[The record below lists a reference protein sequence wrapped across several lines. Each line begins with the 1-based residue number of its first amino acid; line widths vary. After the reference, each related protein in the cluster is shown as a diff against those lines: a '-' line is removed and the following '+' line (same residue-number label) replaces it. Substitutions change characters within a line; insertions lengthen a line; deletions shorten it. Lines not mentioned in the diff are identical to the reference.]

1 MEATPPMRTVWRGVV
16 TFGMVVL
23 PVRLVAATEEHRG
36 RFREIHSVDGG
47 RIRHKR
53 VCEVDGPQEE
63 IPYGDVGRA
72 VELPDGGLVPVTD
85 EDLKR
90 LPLPTR
96 HVAGVLGFVPGSD
109 IDPISYGR
117 AYYAAPDGA
126 AADRPY
132 VLLTEALARTGY
144 VGLCKI
150 ALRQRERLA
159 VLRPRHGVIVL
170 QGSDCGPAPYPTAG
184 SGRAAGVPWPRS
196 ASWMRPRC
204 NWERPARSG
213 AHFCPGA
220 ARQSG
225 QVRAWAFS
233 RTAVGTA
240 RLMPSSSPRPS
251 LRADEA
257 GGVAYGLGRG
267 GHCLPALNTAAEG
280 PLPCPAFPGRSV
292 HGTGKVWVSH
302 SVATSRWTMKARS
315 SRDSSGQPIPPQSCV
330 IEGPWPC
337 SARQVAA
344 NSAARGP
351 RSGCVYFHAA
361 YAVRTFGMT
370 CMDRPCCRN
379 ARATR
384 SRGSAHS
391 GQCSTASA

>member
-85 EDLKR
+85 EELER

-96 HVAGVLGFVPGSD
+96 HVAEVLGFVPGSD

-170 QGSDCGPAPYPTAG
+170 QTLLWRDEVREPGDLSPSAPVTDRELQLAEMLLSELTGVEVQQLEDEYGHALEQLVAAKIVGSEVPALLTPQPAVDLM
-184 SGRAAGVPWPRS
+184 AALEQSVQ
-196 ASWMRPRC
+196 
-204 NWERPARSG
+204 
-213 AHFCPGA
+213 A
-220 ARQSG
+220 AR
-225 QVRAWAFS
+225 
-233 RTAVGTA
+233 
-240 RLMPSSSPRPS
+240 
-251 LRADEA
+251 
-257 GGVAYGLGRG
+257 
-267 GHCLPALNTAAEG
+267 
-280 PLPCPAFPGRSV
+280 
-292 HGTGKVWVSH
+292 
-302 SVATSRWTMKARS
+302 
-315 SRDSSGQPIPPQSCV
+315 
-330 IEGPWPC
+330 
-337 SARQVAA
+337 
-344 NSAARGP
+344 
-351 RSGCVYFHAA
+351 
-361 YAVRTFGMT
+361 
-370 CMDRPCCRN
+370 
-379 ARATR
+379 R
-384 SRGSAHS
+384 SRR
-391 GQCSTASA
+391 